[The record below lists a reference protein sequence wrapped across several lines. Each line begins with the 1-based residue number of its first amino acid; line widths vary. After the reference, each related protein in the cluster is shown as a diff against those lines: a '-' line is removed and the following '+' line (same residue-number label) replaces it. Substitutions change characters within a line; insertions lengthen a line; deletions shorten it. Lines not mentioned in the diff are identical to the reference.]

1 MKKGSEDIR
10 SLAVRNV
17 LAGKYSVAQVAEM
30 TGYSIATI
38 YNWISIYRKERRLTA
53 KPAAGHRQPVFSQS
67 EHEQVKTMIQ
77 EKPDIT
83 LVEIRE
89 RFNKKCCL
97 DAVHNMVKRLGLTFK
112 KNSKI
117 KRTRPA

>member
-1 MKKGSEDIR
+1 MKKASEDIR
-10 SLAVRNV
+10 TLAVRNV
-17 LAGKYSVAQVAEM
+17 LAGKYSITQVAEM

-38 YNWISIYRKERRLTA
+38 YNWVSIYKKEKRLTA
-53 KPAAGHRQPVFSQS
+53 KPAGHRKPIFSQS
-67 EHEQVKTMIQ
+67 EHEQVKIMIQ

-89 RFNKKCCL
+89 RLNKKCCL
-97 DAVHNMVKRLGLTFK
+97 DAVHNMMKRLGFTFK

-117 KRTRPA
+117 KRTRPT